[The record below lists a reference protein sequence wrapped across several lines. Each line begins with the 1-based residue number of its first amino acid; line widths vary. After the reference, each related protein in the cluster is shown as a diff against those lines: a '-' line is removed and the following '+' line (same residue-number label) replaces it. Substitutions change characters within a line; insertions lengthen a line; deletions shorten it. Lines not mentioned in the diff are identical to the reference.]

1 MSLPPPSVNKDGHE
15 TDRSLLKRMGVRR
28 ENPSSGD
35 QDQAQVQ
42 ALYSSDMPVSEP
54 V

>member
-1 MSLPPPSVNKDGHE
+1 VFEVDGHE
-15 TDRSLLKRMGVRR
+15 TDRVLVEVDGRATESILAG
-28 ENPSSGD
+28 G
-35 QDQAQVQ
+35 DQAQVQ